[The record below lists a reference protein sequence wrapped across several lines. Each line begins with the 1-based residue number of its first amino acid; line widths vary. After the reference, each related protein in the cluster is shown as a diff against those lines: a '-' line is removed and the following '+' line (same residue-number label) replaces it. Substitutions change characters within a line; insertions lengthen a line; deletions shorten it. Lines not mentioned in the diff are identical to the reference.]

1 METGNSRLVNILVYD
16 MAVKDF
22 YKILGV
28 QRTASSDDIK
38 KAYYRLSRLYHPDI
52 CGNTPENLRRFYEIA
67 EAYKVLGNLDNRLQ
81 YCIILNK
88 YFLDEL
94 FLYKNLK
101 IPYFN
106 SHKRSQQYGRMGIE
120 Y

>member
-81 YCIILNK
+81 YCIILNNSSLLTFIILIISPLNHNK
-88 YFLDEL
+88 FKL
-94 FLYKNLK
+94 NLK
-101 IPYFN
+101 YL
-106 SHKRSQQYGRMGIE
+106 
-120 Y
+120 